1 MQRMNPPR
9 GMGPMGPG
17 PQVSSYL
24 SVCPYVSLPSVCTRL
39 LSFFHSL
46 SVSTFL
52 APLPA
57 CGMLSRNESQG
68 AGWVADPSRVNVI
81 SYDVGSSGI
90 QSHFLPRVEK
100 A

>member
-1 MQRMNPPR
+1 
-9 GMGPMGPG
+9 
-17 PQVSSYL
+17 
-24 SVCPYVSLPSVCTRL
+24 
-39 LSFFHSL
+39 
-46 SVSTFL
+46 
-52 APLPA
+52 
-57 CGMLSRNESQG
+57 MLSRNESQG